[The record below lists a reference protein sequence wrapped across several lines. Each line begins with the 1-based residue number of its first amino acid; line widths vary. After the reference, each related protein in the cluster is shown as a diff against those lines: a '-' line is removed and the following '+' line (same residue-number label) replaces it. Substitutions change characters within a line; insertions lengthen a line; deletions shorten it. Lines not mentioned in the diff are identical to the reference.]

1 MTARAPQS
9 YMVRIQ
15 GLAAA
20 GSATILSYC
29 GPTIPAYGSAPTFV
43 VGLSAI
49 PSGGG
54 SEWKPLELRA
64 TVGGFTVLLHG
75 DLDTGPPLLVLD
87 PEPIGYVDEQLLPA
101 ETAFDVALTQD
112 MEDGS
117 TLYIE
122 GETIHATTYDE
133 VNGRVTVATRAAA
146 GTVAGFHL
154 GNARIYLA
162 PPWMTGREVTVLR
175 APRAAASSAAEV
187 VLRRG
192 HIARPQQHA
201 GLSITLE
208 CDTSV
213 GSLDLERHPRG
224 YTVEIYDSPILRGGV
239 HVTAPGWL
247 DGAVMVPRYSDDGA
261 YLLVPDLG
269 IVVRG
274 AFGDSV
280 GGWRMERRIAAGDPS
295 RVVSAS
301 EAAERA
307 AQYLAY
313 EVLYTGGIYNPCGY
327 DDGSDTP
334 SRAPGVVALNI
345 WLSTPAG
352 DNYAPGGTSYDRG
365 TRMAPHVAVGW
376 PYDRV
381 DVDSFLQLDAGP
393 LAGAEAELWLGGPK
407 PESVDDIMRRLL
419 GPYGVTV
426 IITPAGIVRAVYV
439 RDVYVDD
446 DTPDLR
452 DYLETRGA
460 ADGEWRQGVEE
471 RPLSAVRIVPE
482 VAPGID
488 GEPVDSTEEGGD
500 DFYPDGPIGVGG
512 SLAIERAAIRGD
524 LARIRGGPVSR
535 GLARMFRRGA
545 LRVVTASVIC
555 TRQAGEDFAPGDEV
569 QLSGPIPKAIRNPRT
584 GELIGSGEGVVGL
597 VLSVDPQET
606 RTPMTLV
613 LTGMASDRRSRYS
626 ATATV
631 VSYDAGTSTLTVEA
645 DEHSGTGDDSALFLD
660 GFVVA
665 LLSATG
671 RVRSTVARAT
681 VDGDGGSNTIVL
693 VDHWQDEAGDMDGT
707 DGRRA
712 PRAGDL
718 VVYGDYDE
726 TTATQQDD
734 EAYLASISSSTVP
747 YLDGDAAYVYGG

>member
-1 MTARAPQS
+1 VTARPEQS

-15 GLAAA
+15 GLP
-20 GSATILSYC
+20 GSGTATILSYC
-29 GPTIPAYGSAPTFV
+29 GPALPAYGSAPAFV

-87 PEPIGYVDEQLLPA
+87 PEPIGYVDENLLPA
-101 ETAFDVALTQD
+101 ETAFDVAVTADL
-112 MEDGS
+112 EDGS

-122 GETIHATTYDE
+122 GETVHVTTYDE
-133 VNGRVTVATRAAA
+133 ANARVTVATRAAA
-146 GTVAGFHL
+146 ETEAGFHL

-192 HIARPQQHA
+192 HIVTPQQHA

-213 GSLDLERHPRG
+213 GSLRLERHPRG
-224 YTVEIYDSPILRGGV
+224 YTMDAYLSGLVAGGV
-239 HVTAPGWL
+239 YVTPPGFL
-247 DGAVMVPRYSDDGA
+247 DGVAVLPRYSDDGG
-261 YLLVPDLG
+261 YFLLPDAG

-274 AFGDSV
+274 SFGDTT
-280 GGWRMERRIAAGDPS
+280 GGWSFERRIVAGDAS
-295 RVVSAS
+295 RLDSA
-301 EAAERA
+301 ADADRPA
-307 AQYLAY
+307 PYLGY
-313 EVLYTGGIYNPCGY
+313 EVMYTGGIYNPCGY
-327 DDGSDTP
+327 DDGTDTP
-334 SRAPGVVALNI
+334 SRAPGVVGLNI

-381 DVDSFLQLDAGP
+381 DIDSFLALDAGP
-393 LAGAEAELWLGGPK
+393 LAGAEAELWLGGPE
-407 PESVDDIMRRLL
+407 PESVEDIMRRLY

-426 IITPAGIVRAVYV
+426 VITPAGVVRAVYV

-452 DYLETRGA
+452 DYLELSA
-460 ADGEWRQGVEE
+460 ATGGEWRQGVQE
-471 RPLSAVRIVPE
+471 RPLSSVRIVPE
-482 VAPGID
+482 VAPGIAGD
-488 GEPVDSTEEGGD
+488 PVDATEEGGD
-500 DFYPDGPIGVGG
+500 DFYPDGPVGVGG
-512 SLAIERAAIRGD
+512 SLTVERAAIRGD
-524 LARIRGGPVSR
+524 LARLRGGPVSR

-545 LRVVTASVIC
+545 LRVVTASVVC
-555 TRQAGEDFAPGDEV
+555 TRQAGEDFAPGDEI
-569 QLSGPIPKAIRNPRT
+569 QLSGPLPKAIRNPRT
-584 GELIGSGEGVVGL
+584 GARIGAGEGIVGL
-597 VLSVDPQET
+597 VLSVDPQAT
-606 RTPMTLV
+606 RTPMSL
-613 LTGMASDRRSRYS
+613 LITGMATDRRSRYS

-631 VSYDAGTSTLTVEA
+631 VSYDAGTYTLTVEA
-645 DEHSGTGDDSALFLD
+645 DEHSGTGDDSALFRD

-665 LLSATG
+665 LVSPTG
-671 RVRSTVARAT
+671 RLRSTVARAT
-681 VDGDGGSNTIVL
+681 LDGDGGSDTIVL
-693 VDHWQDEAGDMDGT
+693 DDHFGDELGDMDGT

-726 TTATQQDD
+726 TIATQQDD
-734 EAYLASISSSTVP
+734 EAYLASITSSTVP